1 MIDQTLTFSISEL
14 AKEFSVTT
22 RTIRYYE
29 AEGLLSPARRGSHR
43 VFTQRER
50 TRLRLILRGKRI
62 GLTLA
67 EIAEIVDMYDDTPG
81 ERGQLELLIG
91 KTRALEVD
99 LQERRSAI
107 DRALSDIK
115 GVRRAA
121 RRRLKELDR

>member
-1 MIDQTLTFSISEL
+1 MIDQTST
-14 AKEFSVTT
+14 FSVTT

>member
-1 MIDQTLTFSISEL
+1 MIDQTSTFSISEL

>member
-29 AEGLLSPARRGSHR
+29 AEGLLSPDRRGSHR

>member
-1 MIDQTLTFSISEL
+1 MIDQTSTFSISEL

-115 GVRRAA
+115 GVQRAA